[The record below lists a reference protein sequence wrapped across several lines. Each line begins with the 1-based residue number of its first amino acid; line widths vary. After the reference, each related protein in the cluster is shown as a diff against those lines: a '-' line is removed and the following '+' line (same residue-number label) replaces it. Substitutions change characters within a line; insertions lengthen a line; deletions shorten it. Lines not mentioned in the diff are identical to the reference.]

1 MACSPFFDFALF
13 VSSVTYLVFP
23 PSLPP
28 SLPPSR
34 HFVFTL
40 VQKKLDTCNVRR
52 KLLFTHFFKEH
63 LIFCTMCSTKFHVH
77 LPCYLISVQQM
88 QTADQQTS

>member
-23 PSLPP
+23 PSRPTDILYSP
-28 SLPPSR
+28 LYK
-34 HFVFTL
+34 
-40 VQKKLDTCNVRR
+40 KKLDTCNVSR

>member
-23 PSLPP
+23 PFLPP
-28 SLPPSR
+28 DR

-40 VQKKLDTCNVRR
+40 VQKKLDTCNVSR

-77 LPCYLISVQQM
+77 LPYYLISVQQM